1 MSFPICETIDDY
13 EPTVDV
19 ENQCLRDLN
28 LSEIKIKYGQRAFR
42 CCDVEYNPNK
52 RYQFMNSHITTRK
65 HKKFIAIENEKHK
78 QTYGTFTDPNEMFT
92 TMRKEIRD
100 LKTRLYH
107 KNEESKFKDQEIE
120 KLQSINTKMHENLQ
134 GCKQK
139 RGKKL
144 TIVPIENL
152 IDI

>member
-65 HKKFIAIENEKHK
+65 HKKTI
-78 QTYGTFTDPNEMFT
+78 QRY
-92 TMRKEIRD
+92 
-100 LKTRLYH
+100 
-107 KNEESKFKDQEIE
+107 KNIT
-120 KLQSINTKMHENLQ
+120 L
-134 GCKQK
+134 G
-139 RGKKL
+139 
-144 TIVPIENL
+144 
-152 IDI
+152 